1 MSRERTLRMTGE
13 VIETVDLDGRQ
24 IAKIALKQC
33 TIELEVTGTGDFHL
47 GDSLTIDAE
56 IKVLSVQPLAQT

>member
-1 MSRERTLRMTGE
+1 VSRERTLRMTGE
-13 VIETVDLDGRQ
+13 VIETVEGEGRQ

-33 TIELEVTGTGDFHL
+33 TIELEFTGMGDFHL

-56 IKVLSVQPLAQT
+56 IKVLAVRPLAQT